1 MSSSSLAD
9 VAGLNERV
17 DAELRSIVTAR
28 DMPLYRIMAYH
39 LGWSDQQGD
48 PGAPVAGQWTRGIL
62 CMLACRAV
70 GGELEVAAPAAAAVE
85 LVEGFCQIHDDV
97 QGGMP
102 QRNDRDAVW
111 WVWGPAQAIN
121 AGDGMHALARL
132 ALLRLTER
140 GVPPATAFRAQQLQD
155 EASLEACEG
164 RFLDLEAQERIDVS
178 VDAYMK
184 MASQKTGALVSCA
197 MHLGGL
203 VASDDPRVLEALAKC
218 GAGIGVTLQLRDD
231 LRQLWG
237 DDGAPP
243 SPEAMNKTKLMPVV
257 YALEKASLAEKRR
270 LGDIYFKRVLEPDD
284 VAKVRDVIEE
294 MGARQ
299 YCEDLVTRHRAE
311 ALSALDVSGV
321 REEGRADITAFVDS
335 LLE

>member
-1 MSSSSLAD
+1 MSSSSLVD

-39 LGWSDQQGD
+39 LGWSDQHGD
-48 PGAPVAGQWTRGIL
+48 LGTPVAGQWTRGIL
-62 CMLACRAV
+62 CLLACRAV

-85 LVEGFCQIHDDV
+85 LVEGFWQIHDDV

-140 GVPPATAFRAQQLQD
+140 GVPSATAFRAQQLQD

-178 VDAYMK
+178 VDA
-184 MASQKTGALVSCA
+184 
-197 MHLGGL
+197 
-203 VASDDPRVLEALAKC
+203 
-218 GAGIGVTLQLRDD
+218 
-231 LRQLWG
+231 
-237 DDGAPP
+237 
-243 SPEAMNKTKLMPVV
+243 
-257 YALEKASLAEKRR
+257 
-270 LGDIYFKRVLEPDD
+270 
-284 VAKVRDVIEE
+284 
-294 MGARQ
+294 
-299 YCEDLVTRHRAE
+299 
-311 ALSALDVSGV
+311 
-321 REEGRADITAFVDS
+321 
-335 LLE
+335 